1 MTLPEAELR
10 LQRSFNQGLPGHDA
24 FLRMSGYLRPD
35 LDAVR
40 RMEPPPRESAVLA
53 MLYER
58 AGQAHVLLMLRPEYD
73 GVHSGQVAFP
83 GGRREPEDVDL
94 WQTALREFREETGA
108 MPAGL
113 RPLGSLSP
121 VYIPPSRSLVTPFVA
136 AVHEL
141 GPVAPDPREVAA
153 LIEAPVALLLRD
165 DILRTGDRHVHM
177 MGRTMQV
184 PYFDVQGQMVWG
196 ATALMIAELRALLSD
211 RSPAGSGH

>member
-1 MTLPEAELR
+1 VTLQEAVFR
-10 LQRSFNQGLPGHDA
+10 LQRSFTQELPGHDA
-24 FLRMSGYLRPD
+24 FLRMSGYPRPD

-40 RMEPPPRESAVLA
+40 RMDPPPRESAVLA

-73 GVHSGQVAFP
+73 GVHSGQIAFP
-83 GGRREPEDVDL
+83 GGRREPEDPDL
-94 WQTALREFREETGA
+94 LHTALREFREETGS

-113 RPLGSLSP
+113 LHLGSLSP

-136 AVHEL
+136 AVDEL
-141 GPVAPDPREVAA
+141 GPLSPDPREVAA

-165 DILRTGDRHVHM
+165 DILRTGDRHVQV

-184 PYFDVQGQMVWG
+184 PYFDVHGHMVWG
-196 ATALMIAELRALLSD
+196 ATAMMIAELRALLSD
-211 RSPAGSGH
+211 RSPAASGH